1 MDMLMN
7 QYWTITLHLQ
17 WMTDNDVPVF
27 FFFFI
32 RMNEFFFYCEPI
44 EKTGR

>member
-17 WMTDNDVPVF
+17 RMTDNDVPRLF
-27 FFFFI
+27 M
-32 RMNEFFFYCEPI
+32 RMNDFFVVSEPI
-44 EKTGR
+44 EKAGR

>member
-17 WMTDNDVPVF
+17 RMTDNDVPRLF
-27 FFFFI
+27 M
-32 RMNEFFFYCEPI
+32 RMNDFFVSLSQLRKQGYESY
-44 EKTGR
+44 